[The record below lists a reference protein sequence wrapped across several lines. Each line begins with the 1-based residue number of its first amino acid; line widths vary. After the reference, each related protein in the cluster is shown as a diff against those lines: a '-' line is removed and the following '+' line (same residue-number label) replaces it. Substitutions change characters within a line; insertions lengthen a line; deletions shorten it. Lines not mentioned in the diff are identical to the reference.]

1 MEVGKIKAL
10 IPGHGPAAK
19 NPNKAISATRN
30 YLAKIRL
37 VMFDAVENL
46 DDFAETYDKTDWS
59 EFEKLPA
66 FEEANRRNAYQ
77 VYLSMEE
84 ELLNK

>member
-1 MEVGKIKAL
+1 MV
-10 IPGHGPAAK
+10 PQQK

-30 YLAKIRL
+30 YLAKIRAA
-37 VMFDAVENL
+37 MATAVENM
-46 DDFAETYDKTDWS
+46 DDFAEVYERTDWS

-66 FEEANRRNAYQ
+66 FTEANRRNAYQ

-84 ELLNK
+84 EFANQ

>member
-1 MEVGKIKAL
+1 METGNITAL

-19 NPNKAISATRN
+19 DPKQAIRATRR
-30 YLAKIRL
+30 YLEKVRG
-37 VMFDAVENL
+37 VMESAVRNM

-59 EFEKLPA
+59 EFSHLPA
-66 FEEANRRNAYQ
+66 FEAANRRNAYQ

-84 ELLNK
+84 EMFNK